1 MIRSMTGLR
10 MLALAGTALF
20 GLAGTAS
27 AQGFECPRKGGDL
40 VFGLE
45 ARVATLDQHA
55 TNAAAPRNVTMNI
68 FESLLTRD
76 EGMNPMLELAES
88 VSESADKLT
97 YSFKLRQGARFHNGK
112 ALTADDVVASFNRYK
127 RLGIDR
133 SILDQ
138 VAKWEAAD
146 ASTFVV
152 TLKEPRPIFM
162 ETFSAFTTPI
172 VIIPK
177 EHEDAGPQQLPIIGT
192 GPFQL
197 VEFVADSHVK
207 IKRFDGY
214 KADTRHKDV
223 VGFGGAKTACLDT
236 VTFRMMTEPAARIAA
251 LEAGEIHGSE
261 DVPTLMQKRLAS
273 NANIRQAN
281 LNSFW
286 LHVTYPNFSFPPT
299 DNVKFRQAVQ
309 AAMDM
314 EEIMEAA
321 SDGNYKLHHALQFNG
336 SAYYSDVGKEL
347 YNQKN
352 KDKAR
357 KLLQEAGYKGE
368 KVTLLTNREY
378 QSMYN
383 TSVVMAEQLKAV
395 GINAELLILDWP
407 AALDMSMKR
416 NDGWN
421 FFFTG
426 WITVTASGGQ
436 QSLRFLVEP
445 TNVHRPKDN
454 KTNPEFKR
462 LFDSIGA
469 TASLD
474 ERKAAFA
481 AAQRIAYDDV
491 MVIPM
496 GTLPK
501 GQAVRANVENFKPYY
516 IPRMSNVWLRN

>member
-1 MIRSMTGLR
+1 MIRSTTGLR

-20 GLAGTAS
+20 GMAGTAA

-88 VSESADKLT
+88 VSESTDKLT
-97 YSFKLRQGARFHNGK
+97 YTFKLRQGARFHNGK
-112 ALTADDVVASFNRYK
+112 LLTADDVVASFNRYK

-138 VAKWEAAD
+138 IAKWEAAD

-207 IKRFDGY
+207 LKRFDGY

-223 VGFGGAKTACLDT
+223 VGFGGSKTACLDT

-273 NANIRQAN
+273 NANIKQAN

-321 SDGNYKLHHALQFNG
+321 SDGNFKLHHALQFNG

-383 TSVVMAEQLKAV
+383 TSVVMAEQMKAV

-474 ERKAAFA
+474 DRKAAFA

>member
-1 MIRSMTGLR
+1 METR
-10 MLALAGTALF
+10 MKALNTTALAAAMSAAIVGPAL
-20 GLAGTAS
+20 

-45 ARVATLDQHA
+45 ARVATLDQHF

-76 EGMNPMLELAES
+76 ENMNPMLELAES
-88 VSESADKLT
+88 VSESADKLVYT
-97 YSFKLRQGARFHNGK
+97 FKIRQGAKFHNGK
-112 ALTADDVVASFNRYK
+112 TLTAGDVVGSFNRYR

-133 SILDQ
+133 SILE
-138 VAKWEAAD
+138 VIEKWEAPDD
-146 ASTFVV
+146 ATFVV
-152 TLKEPRPIFM
+152 TLKRQLPTFM
-162 ETFSAFTTPI
+162 EVFSAFTTPI
-172 VIIPK
+172 VIIPR
-177 EHEDAGPQQLPIIGT
+177 EHENAEGNQLPIIGT

-197 VEFVADSHVK
+197 VEFVGDSHVK
-207 IKRFDGY
+207 LKRFDGY

-223 VGFGGAKTACLDT
+223 LGFGGAKTACLDT

-251 LEAGEIHGSE
+251 LETGEIHGSE

-273 NANIRQAN
+273 NNNIKLSRLEN
-281 LNSFW
+281 FW

-299 DNVKFRQAVQ
+299 DNPKVRQAVQ
-309 AAMDM
+309 AALDM
-314 EEIMEAA
+314 EELMEAA
-321 SDGNYKLHHALQFNG
+321 TDGAYKLHHALQFTG

-352 KDKAR
+352 KEKAR
-357 KLLQEAGYKGE
+357 RLLQEGGYKGE
-368 KVTLLTNREY
+368 KLILLTNREY

-407 AALDMSMKR
+407 AALDKSMK
-416 NDGWN
+416 DPTGWN

-445 TNVHRPKDN
+445 TNVHKPKEN
-454 KTNPEFKR
+454 KTNPEFKA
-462 LFDSIGA
+462 LFDRIAQGA
-469 TASLD
+469 TIE
-474 ERKAAFA
+474 ERRELFA
-481 AAQRIAYDDV
+481 KAQRIAFDDV

-496 GTLPK
+496 GVVPK
-501 GQAVRANVENFKPYY
+501 VQAVRANVENFKSYY